1 MSLSRPAYRSK
12 LYRDFR
18 SLEARSVHSRI
29 RFFEGHEAAIRQLP
43 EEEFFELFAAY
54 TEDLYR
60 AGAYTKY
67 KTVADEM
74 IACCLERQPSGEAGW
89 DLFLATIFR
98 KADSCYQLEEYGP
111 AAHLFK
117 EVLRMDPFHSAGK
130 AGLRRTLYR
139 AKSENVLNARAVSV
153 LLIMSAALLTAFEL
167 LAIRNFFPS
176 WVEEVEWTRIGL
188 FALGVIVLAGSD
200 LYQRRKAWLETKRF
214 SREMA
219 RRKRDKQGI

>member
-1 MSLSRPAYRSK
+1 M
-12 LYRDFR
+12 
-18 SLEARSVHSRI
+18 
-29 RFFEGHEAAIRQLP
+29 
-43 EEEFFELFAAY
+43 FAAY

-139 AKSENVLNARAVSV
+139 AKPENVLNARAVSV

-167 LAIRNFFPS
+167 LAIRNFFPVLGEGS
-176 WVEEVEWTRIGL
+176 RVDEDRALRIGGNSAGRQR
-188 FALGVIVLAGSD
+188 FVPTAQSLARNKAIFQGNGPKEKGQTGD
-200 LYQRRKAWLETKRF
+200 LRGL
-214 SREMA
+214 
-219 RRKRDKQGI
+219 DGIINPL